1 MKGHIKKMCAIL
13 LTAVMCVPGFPM
25 AANANEDEE
34 PSATRQEVNFNGG
47 WRFWRGGEAGDDTPG
62 MEAYDDSGSK
72 WYRVSLPHSI
82 EYVTYD
88 NIVDYKNI
96 AWYRKTF
103 NLPESAREKRIF
115 VRFGAAMQTA
125 KVFINGAVVNG
136 KTPYDGGLTNNPDG
150 VHSGGFMDFVF
161 DITESKLNYGEGTT
175 NVIAVK
181 IDTSYNVN
189 WAPGAPNRD
198 FRYFGGLYRS
208 AALIVT
214 DPVHVTD
221 PIHANKVASGGL
233 FVRTDPENLSDP
245 NIGISNIAHTDNE
258 NGVPTDFVGDVK
270 FWVGT
275 HVQNDSTA
283 AQTVTV
289 DNLVLDASGNVVFSG
304 SAGTRILNAGED
316 YQFTQT
322 GVIMGARLWHPYS
335 PNLYTVK
342 AVVSVDHMVVDEY
355 STKTGFRTV
364 VFRDV
369 NETGSSKMTVNG
381 QPFEGLGT
389 NTHQEVGMVG
399 FAVPEDAVRDEI
411 RMIKDAGFDFIRAAH
426 YPYQEA
432 FYEACDEYGVMVQ
445 APLTGWQY
453 YPSVTSSSYETF
465 GLSMRQEALE
475 LIRRGRNHPSIVTWE
490 LFPNESSLPIASTVV
505 ASAKAEFPTYQML
518 TTGNTDD
525 YDVRYNSSAVKPY
538 VTYEFGDWQYGGYA
552 STTRRLRWDSR
563 ESKLRQAVANYQNAL
578 DSALNS
584 RADYA
589 FYWVW
594 QDYSGFGVTDPDLPV
609 SPGGNAPAS
618 GNAPTAC
625 GMVDYYRIPK
635 YAYYYAQSQRDP
647 DVTFTGLDDV
657 HQGPMV
663 YIATRRFDTDMTN
676 NVATDVPVYSNCE
689 QIELQDGEGRV
700 IAERRG
706 PDTLLP
712 PAGGRNGYVPSTA
725 VRATKHPP
733 FTFADI
739 GLAEYPTVTAVGYM
753 GGVERARYTVKTPAA
768 AKSLRLRWQSGDR
781 VRPLVA
787 DGGDKRLVYVDLL
800 DTNGEIKTDSGLVDT
815 AMSFGA
821 PTKNA
826 TTVTVRVTGGSAL
839 LLGGDASVEPGSRG
853 YNSVTVTP
861 RGGQVAVWLVAGR
874 TVNDRVTVQATAD
887 GLTASNVLE
896 IGTAAPTKLAGA
908 DDLGYLDEPYPNPTD
923 DCLATGGIV
932 SASSGHAA
940 RASDGHDETVWT
952 ADSAAAGEYWMVDL
966 KNRYNLSKLDILW
979 AEPSAYQYQVLCSD
993 DGIIWKNWIDKTY
1006 NTLSE
1011 QESVF
1016 AYSLSES
1023 KVGRYIKIVFTAGS
1037 AAPFAVAEVHIL
1049 GQTAPSVG
1057 DVNVIRGTAW
1067 WEADAM
1073 GASEASNGCD
1083 GDPNRYATA
1092 SNAEEGNRWVLDLG
1106 GYRSVASINIMWERS
1121 YAYPYQI
1128 EVSSDNRTWLT
1139 ILNKFRNTAAL
1150 INTVDEWPSP
1160 ICARYVRLT
1169 SGWGE
1174 FPMSFSMFDVY
1185 GRDARDLV
1193 LGKTLTTDS
1202 ATWNGYAAF
1211 YANDDDPATAWRPDA
1226 DGRSLSVTLES
1237 PYDIAGARIVWEEV
1251 AAHEFLLLTSVDGV
1265 RWQKAAEGCSDGQT
1279 ALCDVFA
1286 PDVRYVKLLNVGH
1299 GGVATWELYGDSAA
1313 GADVFGQRN
1322 ALQNPSFAVERTD
1335 QDDARESD
1343 PEGWEKLTGIDRA
1356 ASYVEETTDDEGGAH
1371 GSDNRCAVFAGASAY
1386 SASLYQ
1392 TVRGL
1397 PSGLYTFSAWVK
1409 RDAEATGEPRV
1420 WTAYVENYGAETIV
1434 EDLLASGRVP
1444 QQPDDASELW
1454 RPVTIRDIH
1463 VTNGRLTVGFYAH
1476 AEAGQRLLI
1485 DDVSL
1490 TLTDPD
1496 PPWPVY
1502 DPNAETTSVSALRI
1516 VKEQDVLTAG
1526 YAARN
1531 VSSNSLSA
1539 THIFAAYDENGRLT
1553 EVLSETAAVPVGE
1566 VVRGSLRLERYNP
1579 DHMYQSYLWEPAT
1592 HRPLCEMAAFK
1603 VFGIYDVT
1611 VDIEAGGALALP
1623 DAVTVWYTDYATA
1636 TERIPVVWDLYDA
1649 DMANRVGTFAILGT
1663 VAGTQTRARAIVTV
1677 RGVNL
1682 IQNPDLEA
1690 AAGWTFTAPMSRA
1703 SSSSNSHGPNPG
1715 YINYSQPGAGVLTG
1729 RAAQSFAG
1737 SLPGTYTLSCW
1748 VEGVTNAA
1756 SGVVELYVNI
1766 NGEEYATAPITVTVW
1781 GDWFHPTIQDI
1792 PIPVNAVVE
1801 IGVRASNNQ
1810 GSWYHFDDFLFI
1822 QTQ

>member
-1 MKGHIKKMCAIL
+1 
-13 LTAVMCVPGFPM
+13 MCVPGFPL
-25 AANANEDEE
+25 AANANEDEG
-34 PSATRQEVNFNGG
+34 PLSIRQEVNFNSG
-47 WRFWRGGEAGDDTPG
+47 WRFWRGGEADDDTPG
-62 MEAYDDSGSK
+62 TEVAYDDSGSR
-72 WYRVSLPHSI
+72 WYRISLPHSI

-103 NLPESAREKRIF
+103 NLPESAIGKRIF
-115 VRFGAAMQTA
+115 IRFGAAMQTA

-136 KTPYDGGLTNNPDG
+136 KAHRDGGLTDTPNG
-150 VHSGGFMDFVF
+150 VHNGGFMDFVF
-161 DITESKLNYGEGTT
+161 DITESGLNYGEGTT

-233 FVRTDPENLSDP
+233 FVRTDPESPSDP
-245 NIGISNIAHTDNE
+245 NIGISNITYTRNQ
-258 NGVPTDFVGDVK
+258 NGVPTDFAGDVK

-275 HVQNDSTA
+275 HIRNDGATA
-283 AQTVTV
+283 KTVAV
-289 DNLVLDASGNVVFSG
+289 DNLVLDANGDVVFSG
-304 SAGTRILNAGED
+304 SAGTRVLNAGED

-322 GVIMGARLWHPYS
+322 GTIVGAKLWHPYS

-342 AVVSVDHMVVDEY
+342 AVVRADHVVVDEY
-355 STKTGFRTV
+355 TTRTGFRTV
-364 VFRDV
+364 VFRNV
-369 NETGSSKMTVNG
+369 NDTESSKLTVNG

-389 NTHQEVGMVG
+389 NTHQEIGMVG

-411 RMIKDAGFDFIRAAH
+411 RMIKDAGFDFIRASH

-453 YPSVTSSSYETF
+453 YPSVTGGSYEIF
-465 GLSMRQEALE
+465 GLSMRQEALD

-490 LFPNESSLPIASTVV
+490 LFPNESSLPIAPAMV

-525 YDVRYNSSAVKPY
+525 YDVRYNSSTVKPY

-578 DSALNS
+578 DNALNS
-584 RADYA
+584 RADYV

-618 GNAPTAC
+618 NNAPTAC

-647 DVTFTGLDDV
+647 DVTFTGLGDV

-689 QIELQDGEGRV
+689 QVELQDGEGRV
-700 IAERRG
+700 IAQRRG

-712 PAGGRNGYVPSTA
+712 PSGGRNGYLPSTA

-733 FTFADI
+733 FTFTDI
-739 GLAEYPTVTAVGYM
+739 GLAEYPVVTAVGYI
-753 GGVERARYTVKTPAA
+753 GGVERARYTVKTPATA
-768 AKSLRLRWQSGDR
+768 ESLRLRWQSGDR

-787 DGGDKRLVYVDLL
+787 DGGDKRLIYIDLL
-800 DTNGEIKTDSGLVDT
+800 DTNGAIKTDSGLVDT
-815 AMSFGA
+815 AMSFGV
-821 PTKNA
+821 PEKNA
-826 TTVTVRVTGGSAL
+826 TTVTVRVTGGNAL
-839 LLGGDASVEPGSRG
+839 LLGGDTSVDAGSRG

-874 TVNDRVTVQATAD
+874 TAGDHITVQATAD
-887 GLTASNVLE
+887 GLAASNVLE
-896 IGTAAPTKLAGA
+896 IGTVAPTKLTGA
-908 DDLGYLDEPYPNPTD
+908 DDLGHLDEPYPNPTD

-940 RASDGHDETVWT
+940 RASDGHDETIWT
-952 ADSAAAGEYWMVDL
+952 ADSAAAGEYWAVDL
-966 KNRYNLSKLDILW
+966 KNRYNLTKLDILW
-979 AEPSAYQYQVLCSD
+979 AEPAAYQFQVLYSD
-993 DGIIWKNWIDKTY
+993 DGIIWKNWIDRTY
-1006 NTLSE
+1006 NTLQE

-1016 AYSLSES
+1016 THSLSES
-1023 KVGRYIKIVFTAGS
+1023 KVGRYVKILFTSDS
-1037 AAPFAVAEVHIL
+1037 AAPFTIAEVHL
-1049 GQTAPSVG
+1049 FGQTAPSVG
-1057 DVNVIRGTAW
+1057 DTNVVGGTAR
-1067 WEADAM
+1067 WEEETM
-1073 GASEASNGCD
+1073 GATAAVNGCD

-1092 SNAEEGNRWVLDLG
+1092 SDAEEGNRWILDLG
-1106 GYRSVASINIMWERS
+1106 GYRLISNINIMWERP
-1121 YAYPYQI
+1121 YAYPYKI

-1150 INTVDEWPSP
+1150 INTVDELPNP
-1160 ICARYVRLT
+1160 VRARYVRLT
-1169 SGWGE
+1169 SGRGE

-1185 GRDARDLV
+1185 GRDAEDLV
-1193 LGKTLTTDS
+1193 IGKTLTTDS
-1202 ATWNGYAAF
+1202 AVWNGHATF
-1211 YANDDDPATAWRPDA
+1211 YANDDDPATSWRPDA
-1226 DGRSLSVTLES
+1226 DGRYLAVDLGTS
-1237 PYDIAGARIVWEEV
+1237 YDIAGAQIVWEEA
-1251 AAHEFLLLTSVDGV
+1251 AAHEFLLLTSADGV
-1265 RWQKAAEGCSDGQT
+1265 SWRKAAEGRSDGRT
-1279 ALCDVFA
+1279 KLCDLFA
-1286 PDVRYVKLLNVGH
+1286 PGVRYVKLLNGGH
-1299 GGVATWELYGDSAA
+1299 GGIATWELYGDSAVDT
-1313 GADVFGQRN
+1313 DVFGQKN
-1322 ALQNPSFAVERTD
+1322 VLQNPDFASERTD
-1335 QDDARESD
+1335 QIDVRESD
-1343 PEGWEKLTGIDRA
+1343 PTGWKKLIGVDRA
-1356 ASYVEETTDDEGGAH
+1356 ASYVEETADGGA
-1371 GSDNRCAVFAGASAY
+1371 GGQDSRYAVFAGASEY

-1392 TVRGL
+1392 TVKGL
-1397 PSGLYTFSAWVK
+1397 PSGLYTFRARVK
-1409 RDAEATGEPRV
+1409 RGAETERSPYTLV
-1420 WTAYVENYGAETIV
+1420 AYAENYGAETIV
-1434 EDLLASGRVP
+1434 ENLAELGETP
-1444 QQPDDASELW
+1444 PQPDDASGSW
-1454 RPVTIRDIH
+1454 GSVVIREIH
-1463 VTNGRLTVGFYAH
+1463 VTNGQLTVGFYAH
-1476 AEAGQRLLI
+1476 AAAGQSLRI

-1496 PPWPVY
+1496 PLRPVY
-1502 DPNAETTSVSALRI
+1502 DPNAEESFVSELRI
-1516 VKEQDVLTAG
+1516 VKEQDALTAG
-1526 YAARN
+1526 YAVRN
-1531 VSSNSLSA
+1531 VSPDSFSA
-1539 THIFAAYDENGRLT
+1539 VHIFAAYDKNGRLA
-1553 EVLSETAAVPVGE
+1553 ETVNETVTVPAGE
-1566 VVRGSLRLERYNP
+1566 TVRGSLRMESYRP
-1579 DHMYQSYLWEPAT
+1579 DHTYRNFLWDAAARAPMCEAAT
-1592 HRPLCEMAAFK
+1592 FEVL
-1603 VFGIYDVT
+1603 GIYDT
-1611 VDIEAGGALALP
+1611 SIDIDAGDMLALP
-1623 DAVTVWYTDYATA
+1623 EAVTVWYTDYATA
-1636 TERIPVVWDLYDA
+1636 MEQVPVVWDAYDA
-1649 DMANRVGTFAILGT
+1649 GMANRVGTFTVLGT
-1663 VAGTQTRARAIVTV
+1663 VEGTQMRAKAVVTV

-1682 IQNPDLEA
+1682 VQNPDLEA
-1690 AAGWTFTAPMSRA
+1690 AVGWTFTAPMNRA
-1703 SSSSNSHGPNPG
+1703 SSGSNSHGPNPG
-1715 YINYSQPGAGVLTG
+1715 YINYSQAGAGALTG
-1729 RAAQSFAG
+1729 RAAQSFE
-1737 SLPGTYTLSCW
+1737 SPLPGTYTLSCW
-1748 VEGVTNAA
+1748 VEGVTNATN
-1756 SGVVELYVNI
+1756 GVVELYINI
-1766 NGEEYATAPITVTVW
+1766 NGADYAQVPITVTVW

-1792 PIPVNAVVE
+1792 PIPANAAVE